1 MCGFQLGFNTGNPL
15 QLGRCNNGVWDVMPD
30 FVRAE
35 HEAVLMVEA
44 CFGSVWSYNVVHTI
58 KLVTNLRSFGPVGT
72 DGGGC
77 VIYRGAGY
85 DLTGF
90 YGYSGYGI
98 DSLGVHFSHC

>member
-1 MCGFQLGFNTGNPL
+1 M
-15 QLGRCNNGVWDVMPD
+15 
-30 FVRAE
+30 
-35 HEAVLMVEA
+35 VLVVEA
-44 CFGSVWSYNVVHTI
+44 CFQYIEGYNDVNTL
-58 KLVTNLRSFGPVGT
+58 KLLTNLRHFGPVGA

-90 YGYSGYGI
+90 YGYSGYGL